1 MGTCQSTCQSFTD
14 FIHKSVTAE
23 LKHAQK
29 ALNSGAKLFIGGHGK
44 AASQDEVKFKIDYL
58 TKLKE
63 IFDNCAT
70 KESFVKE
77 MITAFPDLPGTTE
90 LNAVADSLYK

>member
-1 MGTCQSTCQSFTD
+1 M
-14 FIHKSVTAE
+14 
-23 LKHAQK
+23 
-29 ALNSGAKLFIGGHGK
+29 GK